1 MSNFATPVQPLQQ
14 QPQAALAPGQREY
27 EATKRK
33 YEEVLEPFIRPD
45 STMERMASFPAQKLA
60 QTGKFKEASD
70 CLDAS
75 LVAFSAPDE
84 GSGSEGED
92 DGSTPFETTRH
103 LSLLKRGRQRCSP
116 PGHGQ
121 QGTDPGRVL
130 SHRLHGTE
138 RKHGEL
144 SVKNI

>member
-33 YEEVLEPFIRPD
+33 YEEVLEPFIRPN

-92 DGSTPFETTRH
+92 DGSPPPSKRPDTFR
-103 LSLLKRGRQRCSP
+103 SLNEAGNAAAPL
-116 PGHGQ
+116 
-121 QGTDPGRVL
+121 GTANK
-130 SHRLHGTE
+130 E
-138 RKHGEL
+138 RFQDEFFRTGFMAL
-144 SVKNI
+144 NASMVSCL

>member
-1 MSNFATPVQPLQQ
+1 MMLRNSISAKSGRFLQHFHKHKNISKPPTLQHHVNFTTPVQPLQQ

-33 YEEVLEPFIRPD
+33 YEEVLEPFIRPN

-92 DGSTPFETTRH
+92 DGS
-103 LSLLKRGRQRCSP
+103 P
-116 PGHGQ
+116 P
-121 QGTDPGRVL
+121 P
-130 SHRLHGTE
+130 S
-138 RKHGEL
+138 K
-144 SVKNI
+144 